1 MPVLNKQAQIGL
13 GVVLLIASFGVG
25 YAVKNAALKS
35 VESAKVADTSRS
47 TESPETKILNSKE
60 EVNKFSCMQS
70 GGTYH
75 SDTDSCSC
83 PLTDKQTQ
91 DEAYNKVIGYCMT
104 AAGVPGGPIGHYF
117 VDYKA
122 PIVKTIRK

>member
-13 GVVLLIASFGVG
+13 GVVLLIASFGAG
-25 YAVKNAALKS
+25 YAVKNANVKS
-35 VESAKVADTSRS
+35 VEYAKVADVSG
-47 TESPETKILNSKE
+47 SPETKILDSKQ
-60 EVNKFSCMQS
+60 EVSKFACMQS

-91 DEAYNKVIGYCMT
+91 EEAYNKVIGYCMT
-104 AAGVPGGPIGHYF
+104 AAGVPGGPIGNYF
-117 VDYKA
+117 ADYKA
-122 PIVKTIRK
+122 PILKATKK